1 MLIVAVSNL
10 GISSPSSSL
19 TSLCLPCRAIPHPFG
34 ALRLR
39 GPRFQI
45 CSFRL
50 LSQPRRISAMPIKSN
65 RFSSVAYRVSS
76 ARCHIASGYRDSR
89 PFIAIPCPCFSYLLC
104 SGSTRIDST
113 PFLLF
118 SRLFASRQRGSVS
131 PLCLSRQGQSNPCQ
145 FDSTQIR
152 ADHLHSKSGL
162 RTSNPCQFSAACA
175 DQCRTC
181 SLPSR
186 SMRHFA
192 VSSLLFVHPVEAS
205 QIHCFSAQSTSPR
218 SLLHLAYP
226 SRFVS
231 MPSSRLPSVSVRR
244 HSTRGL
250 SASLR
255 GDSGLRTSLAMPF
268 TSVPLH
274 CLALRF
280 GTPLRSAVST
290 ICLSGLLHA
299 VTTLRIFGIRRSL
312 RSSSRLPSWPS
323 LPSLQPLP
331 SGPPRCGCRR

>member
-1 MLIVAVSNL
+1 MLCHSASVRILAPPLALFPIPLVSAPVPASPYLRHANLGESVLRSAVS
-10 GISSPSSSL
+10 
-19 TSLCLPCRAIPHPFG
+19 
-34 ALRLR
+34 
-39 GPRFQI
+39 
-45 CSFRL
+45 
-50 LSQPRRISAMPIKSN
+50 
-65 RFSSVAYRVSS
+65 YRVSS
-76 ARCHIASGYRDSR
+76 AR
-89 PFIAIPCPCFSYLLC
+89 F
-104 SGSTRIDST
+104 RIRSDQVPSQH
-113 PFLLF
+113 LKAL
-118 SRLFASRQRGSVS
+118 SMRLK
-131 PLCLSRQGQSNPCQ
+131 QS
-145 FDSTQIR
+145 R
-152 ADHLHSKSGL
+152 ADHLRCFSSPPDANPLPSK
-162 RTSNPCQFSAACA
+162 PWQFSAACA

-290 ICLSGLLHA
+290 LCLSGLLHA

-312 RSSSRLPSWPS
+312 LPSSRLPSWPS
-323 LPSLQPLP
+323 LPSLQPPP